1 MCSAAAAA
9 VSAGAA
15 VAAKCAGSAAAAA
28 GDHAGHGVDG
38 GARDVAHD
46 GRVEEH
52 FQVLAAAQG
61 RRSEKEW

>member
-15 VAAKCAGSAAAAA
+15 VAAKCAGSAAAA

-38 GARDVAHD
+38 GAREVAHD